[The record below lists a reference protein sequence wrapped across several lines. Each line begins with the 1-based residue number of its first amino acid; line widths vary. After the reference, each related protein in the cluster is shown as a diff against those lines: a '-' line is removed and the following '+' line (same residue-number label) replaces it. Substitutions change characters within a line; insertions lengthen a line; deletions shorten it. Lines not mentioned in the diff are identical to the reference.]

1 MTSSRHCRLLH
12 LTKRFFTSISK
23 RPLLVDDAAW
33 ADQQLLAGEKSL
45 WVQMSNPDRRH
56 SIVVAR
62 RFVALRPGATRSEIA
77 GALLHDVGKLE
88 CRLGTFARVVAS
100 SVGPIGKRFSSYHD
114 HERIG
119 VALALEAGSDSDTI
133 LLIAGRGLAS
143 DALRAADEI

>member
-1 MTSSRHCRLLH
+1 MTLTRRRRLAH
-12 LTKRFFTSISK
+12 LAKRFFTSISK
-23 RPLLVDDAAW
+23 RPPLVDEVEW
-33 ADQQLLAGEKSL
+33 ANQQLLAGEQSL
-45 WVQMSNPDRRH
+45 WAQMTNPDRRH

-62 RFVALRPGATRSEIA
+62 RFVVLRPGATRSEIA
-77 GALLHDVGKLE
+77 GALLHDIGKLE

-119 VALALEAGSDSDTI
+119 VALAVEAGSDSDTI

-143 DALRAADEI
+143 DALRTADEI